1 MLNKKQAAQLS
12 AAYTKALESGRR
24 NGEGSLLPRTVHH
37 MHRVLKQALGRAVKW
52 ELLQR
57 NPCDAVDPSKVERKA
72 PVTYDTDEAV
82 DVLETLRPTR
92 MFIPTVLGMVCG
104 LRRGEIT
111 ALRGHSVDLD
121 RG

>member
-1 MLNKKQAAQLS
+1 VGDRHRDAHITPLLGNLMLNKKQAAQLS

-24 NGEGSLLPRTVHH
+24 NGEGGLLPRTVHH

-57 NPCDAVDPSKVERKA
+57 NPCDAVDPFKVERKA

-82 DVLETLRPTR
+82 DVLETHGPPACSSRP
-92 MFIPTVLGMVCG
+92 
-104 LRRGEIT
+104 
-111 ALRGHSVDLD
+111 AA
-121 RG
+121 